1 MLTLVVR
8 EFLRSPKFVDGL
20 FGEGWRLWMEDALS
34 HLTIDKLT
42 VRQVM
47 VVLELLIEK
56 VRSVGGQ
63 LCVSAANGKI
73 KTAVLEDGYWRIT
86 FEQDNSFQAHDL
98 MRCATF
104 SGGNLKGVLGGGGRR
119 GG

>member
-1 MLTLVVR
+1 M
-8 EFLRSPKFVDGL
+8 DGL

-63 LCVSAANGKI
+63 LCVSAANGK
-73 KTAVLEDGYWRIT
+73 
-86 FEQDNSFQAHDL
+86 
-98 MRCATF
+98 
-104 SGGNLKGVLGGGGRR
+104 
-119 GG
+119 